1 MKHRRLTITHCAGM
15 VLCLLL
21 IGSPGSFADGKN
33 VPEPEVTVRH
43 EEGHTLYEYRANGL
57 LYLIKVVPKNGPA
70 YFLIDPDGMGNYIRA
85 DKSDLLIPSW
95 IIHSW

>member
-1 MKHRRLTITHCAGM
+1 MKPRTLTNLCSALLLTAGM
-15 VLCLLL
+15 L
-21 IGSPGSFADGKN
+21 SPLAGVAAEGN

-43 EEGHTLYEYRANGL
+43 EDGHTLYEYRANGL
-57 LYLIKVVPKNGPA
+57 LYMIKVVPPNGKP
-70 YFLIDPDGMGNYIRA
+70 YFLVDPDGMGNYIRM

>member
-1 MKHRRLTITHCAGM
+1 MKRQTLTN
-15 VLCLLL
+15 LCTGLLVSL
-21 IGSPGSFADGKN
+21 ALLTGAPAHSEEGN

-43 EEGHTLYEYRANGL
+43 EDGHAVYEYRANGL
-57 LYLIKVVPKNGPA
+57 LYLIKVVPPKGKP
-70 YFLIDPDGMGNYIRA
+70 YYLIDPDGMGNYIRL

>member
-1 MKHRRLTITHCAGM
+1 MKRQTLTN
-15 VLCLLL
+15 LCGGLLL
-21 IGSPGSFADGKN
+21 AGGLLFSSAAAAQEGN

-43 EEGHTLYEYRANGL
+43 EAGHTLYEYRANGL
-57 LYLIKVVPKNGPA
+57 LYLIKVVPPKGAP
-70 YFLIDPDGMGNYIRA
+70 YYLIDPDGMGNYIRT